1 MIREP
6 LMLIVAFF
14 VFFFLAFVYV
24 RLDFS
29 ISKDEGQEVRL
40 KVSGYCEKIVVLQV
54 RTSTHFTE
62 VFFLKNLFISWC
74 FSFLCRI
81 NGGIT
86 MKSLTML

>member
-54 RTSTHFTE
+54 RILQR

>member
-62 VFFLKNLFISWC
+62 VFFFEKLIHLMVFLF
-74 FSFLCRI
+74 
-81 NGGIT
+81 
-86 MKSLTML
+86 SL